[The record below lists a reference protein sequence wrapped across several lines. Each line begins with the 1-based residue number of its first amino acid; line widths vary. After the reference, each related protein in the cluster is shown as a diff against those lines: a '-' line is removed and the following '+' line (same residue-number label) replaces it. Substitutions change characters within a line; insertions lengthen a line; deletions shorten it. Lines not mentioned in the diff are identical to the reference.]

1 MKLKRSWILWVFLPI
16 FLGCVPEREITVPDE
31 LVGLWKTSTPKY
43 ADRYFEFTKKT
54 LIFKV
59 GQEEIGSHQIKDF
72 EKFGDGEDTG
82 YTITYLSL
90 GEKYKFSFS
99 YDPANDGV
107 ITIANKNGVQWTRKE
122 EVKGES
128 KT

>member
-1 MKLKRSWILWVFLPI
+1 MKLKRAWILWVFLPV
-16 FLGCVPEREITVPDE
+16 FLGCVPAREITLPDE

-43 ADRYFEFTKKT
+43 ADRYFEFTKKM

-59 GQEEIGSHQIKDF
+59 GGAEIGIHQIKDF
-72 EKFGDGEDTG
+72 AKFGDGEDIW
-82 YTITYLSL
+82 YTVTYLNL
-90 GEKYKFSFS
+90 GGKYKFSFS

-107 ITIANKNGVQWTRKE
+107 ITIANQKGVRWTRE
-122 EVKGES
+122 EAVKGES